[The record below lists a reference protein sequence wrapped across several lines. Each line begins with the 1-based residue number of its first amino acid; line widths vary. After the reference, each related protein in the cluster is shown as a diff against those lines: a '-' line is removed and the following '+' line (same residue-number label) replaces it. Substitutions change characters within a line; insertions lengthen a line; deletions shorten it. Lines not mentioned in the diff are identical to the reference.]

1 MSYELRFDSKALQEW
16 EALDQGVRSRYLKV
30 LARRIQHPRVTADSL
45 SGELTGCYKIRIDKS
60 GHRLIYTID
69 ETTQTLFVLSI
80 GKRADKAAYR
90 TAILR
95 IMSSD

>member
-1 MSYELRFDSKALQEW
+1 M
-16 EALDQGVRSRYLKV
+16 
-30 LARRIQHPRVTADSL
+30 
-45 SGELTGCYKIRIDKS
+45 DKS
-60 GHRLIYTID
+60 GHRLIYTVD